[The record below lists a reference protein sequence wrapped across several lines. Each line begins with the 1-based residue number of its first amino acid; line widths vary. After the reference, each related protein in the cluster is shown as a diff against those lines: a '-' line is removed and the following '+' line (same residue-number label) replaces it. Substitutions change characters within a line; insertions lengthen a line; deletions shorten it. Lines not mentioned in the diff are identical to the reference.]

1 MPYIEFTDSQK
12 QRAAAVD
19 LEAFLLSRGE
29 RLLREGR
36 ESRLA
41 SDHSVTVR
49 GNEWFDHATKE
60 GGGPVTFVQKFYG
73 LSYPEAMSCLLNGE
87 QGEIRSAPP
96 KQKEKREFQLPP
108 RNGSMRRVYAYLLKQ
123 RLISRNVLDAFVHAG
138 LIDESREPSKFSNDY
153 HNAVFVGLD
162 EHGVPR
168 HAHKRSLYSTG
179 PGLKRNVGGCDP
191 RYSFHHTGDSDRL
204 YVFEAPVDLLS
215 FLTLYQKDWQ
225 AHSYAALCG
234 TSEHAM
240 LWMLEQNPHIRNVLL
255 CLDHDEAGIEACGR
269 LTEILQDHGYSRATV
284 LRPEHKDWNEDLKAA
299 YGFPA
304 LPAEEHPQLIV
315 APDVCQFIAEKCGA
329 VKPDSLGSLEKELPK
344 LLLFL
349 QNYLQSGEMGK
360 ATLCADQASALALA
374 ACRRELR
381 QLGSPMGPAE
391 LGERLCEQILPHQ
404 NHASLKSRHR
414 ELSAKTQAVLKQSA
428 SPGIRSSE
436 DKRQLAEAWLDLA
449 AGFAKV
455 TVKYEAEEWKKWQKQ
470 QETKQAMTM

>member
-29 RLLREGR
+29 RLLSEGR
-36 ESRLA
+36 DKRLA

-87 QGEIRSAPP
+87 RGEIRSAPP
-96 KQKEKREFQLPP
+96 KQKEKKEFQLPP
-108 RNGSMRRVYAYLLKQ
+108 RNDTMRRVYAYLLKQ
-123 RLISRNVLDAFVHAG
+123 RLVSRNVLDTFVHAG
-138 LIDESREPSKFSNDY
+138 LIYESREPSKGGNDY

-191 RYSFHHTGDSDRL
+191 RYSFHHTGNSDRL

-225 AHSYAALCG
+225 SHSYAALCG

-240 LWMLEQNPHIRNVLL
+240 LWMLEQNSNLQHIVL
-255 CLDHDEAGIEACGR
+255 CLDHDAAGIEANGR
-269 LTEILQDHGYSRATV
+269 LTDVLYERGYDRVGILQ
-284 LRPEHKDWNEDLKAA
+284 PEYKDWNEDLKARH
-299 YGFPA
+299 GLPA
-304 LPAEEHPQLIV
+304 QEAEEHPQLIAAV
-315 APDVCQFIAEKCGA
+315 PVCRRIGVLMGNARPDV
-329 VKPDSLGSLEKELPK
+329 LGRELNSAIK
-344 LLLFL
+344 GYRINI
-349 QNYLQSGEMGK
+349 Q
-360 ATLCADQASALALA
+360 ADRMDAAMDCMEQASALALFA
-374 ACRRELR
+374 YGREQR
-381 QLGSPMGPAE
+381 QRGEAMTDTE
-391 LGERLCEQILPHQ
+391 LVEQLQREILPHQ
-404 NHASLKSRHR
+404 NRGSIKNRYGEIA
-414 ELSAKTQAVLKQSA
+414 AQMQDVLIQNRA
-428 SPGIRSSE
+428 PGIRSAE
-436 DKRQLAEAWLDLA
+436 DKERLAQAWLDLA
-449 AGFAKV
+449 VTLAKIP
-455 TVKYEAEEWKKWQKQ
+455 VKYDADIMKKQ
-470 QETKQAMTM
+470 QMPIAEQKMEAM